1 MTVFLFIVILALLVF
16 SHELGPFSVA
26 KFFGIR
32 VDEFGLG
39 FPPRLWA
46 RKRGETEYSLNL
58 LPIGGFVK
66 IFGET
71 PDDESLRGPDR
82 ARSLVAKPRLV
93 QAAVL
98 VAGVAANFLL
108 AWLLL
113 SLGYLF
119 GLPTPVSE
127 IGLTDRQSATK
138 LLIVSLSPD
147 SPAAGAGLKAGDEL
161 VALARADKPGAPQ
174 PVLTPEQVQSFV
186 ARTGERPLVVHYRR
200 GAVFKQTD
208 LPTQTVTLTPVAG
221 LVADRP
227 AIGIA
232 MDQIAISR
240 KNLPAAIGSGL
251 VLAGRLSLA
260 TVRSLGQLF
269 AELGAGK
276 NVLNYVTGP
285 VGLVGLVGDASSL
298 GWIYLLS
305 FTAFISIN
313 LMIINLIPFP
323 ALDGGRLLFLLIEKI
338 KGSMISPK
346 IANAVNL
353 AGFVLLIALMLL
365 VTYGDLT
372 RLF

>member
-16 SHELGPFSVA
+16 SHELGHFSVA
-26 KFFGIR
+26 KFFDIR

-119 GLPTPVSE
+119 GLPPPVSKL
-127 IGLTDRQSATK
+127 GLPDQQSPPN
-138 LLIVSLSPD
+138 LLIAALPPD

-161 VALARADKPGAPQ
+161 VALARADKPRAP
-174 PVLTPEQVQSFV
+174 TPPLPPRQVQDFV
-186 ARTGERPLVVHYRR
+186 A
-200 GAVFKQTD
+200 
-208 LPTQTVTLTPVAG
+208 
-221 LVADRP
+221 
-227 AIGIA
+227 
-232 MDQIAISR
+232 
-240 KNLPAAIGSGL
+240 
-251 VLAGRLSLA
+251 
-260 TVRSLGQLF
+260 
-269 AELGAGK
+269 
-276 NVLNYVTGP
+276 
-285 VGLVGLVGDASSL
+285 
-298 GWIYLLS
+298 
-305 FTAFISIN
+305 
-313 LMIINLIPFP
+313 
-323 ALDGGRLLFLLIEKI
+323 
-338 KGSMISPK
+338 
-346 IANAVNL
+346 
-353 AGFVLLIALMLL
+353 
-365 VTYGDLT
+365 
-372 RLF
+372 